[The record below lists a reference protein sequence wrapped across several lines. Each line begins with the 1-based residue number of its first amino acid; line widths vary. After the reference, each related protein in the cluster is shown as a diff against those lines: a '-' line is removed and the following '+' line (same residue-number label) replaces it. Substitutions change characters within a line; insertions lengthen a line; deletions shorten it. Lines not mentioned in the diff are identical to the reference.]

1 MNFLKNS
8 HSFSEYSIFTYSF
21 ALLYILY
28 IVYFV
33 FRAILFHKCHK
44 IQIFLFFF
52 TTTYHTR
59 FLMDPPQT
67 TGTSVSSGS
76 CFSTLPS
83 GLLPSMTSLEACTSW
98 LLGVTQSPPVDSRP
112 VTGVPLP
119 PQSCVMSSWSVN
131 SSNSLG
137 RPISQQPGS
146 VGNFPSAQ
154 PIQAVP
160 VPAGYP
166 VYDQSFHR
174 PPYQPQA
181 DFFNSFSSLMS
192 SMLDRV
198 QGIANPA
205 VTQQPMASQDLS
217 QPSGATFN
225 DSQDS
230 FQTQSQVNL
239 EAELQVVDSMP
250 NIPYVQSVNRDYR
263 EALDSVFEVL
273 SDKISRPSVQ
283 NHDPEDCSDLYPDQ
297 SKSSPMSLPISSRL
311 RSSFKM
317 ADAYLSDLHS
327 RSSNS
332 GASQTK
338 LRKLGIFP
346 NKPSKLSFARYRP
359 MASDVWTDL
368 LKDPDQGSGL
378 PSPKKE
384 IYLSRSTAHALEKS
398 LRSDLMILNSLDFYR
413 EALAVNHTNLV
424 KLVDQTESNLSL
436 DIQQALDVDS
446 LLINQVKFHLIDL
459 LASITHSISTVTLA
473 RRDSFLCSVPK
484 HVPDHIVRDLRS
496 HPIYG
501 PSLFGE
507 FALKA
512 LSSHTKEY
520 KQEQFQT
527 VLTKGVSKQLSASA
541 SRGKSFKRQQS
552 QDRDSQDR
560 KFQKGSTSGSGSF
573 RGSKKPRGGK
583 SSRGRGKKPQPQS
596 QQ

>member
-1 MNFLKNS
+1 
-8 HSFSEYSIFTYSF
+8 
-21 ALLYILY
+21 
-28 IVYFV
+28 
-33 FRAILFHKCHK
+33 
-44 IQIFLFFF
+44 
-52 TTTYHTR
+52 
-59 FLMDPPQT
+59 MDPPLT

-98 LLGVTQSPPVDSRP
+98 LLGVTQSPPVESRP

-146 VGNFPSAQ
+146 VGNFVLSAQ

-181 DFFNSFSSLMS
+181 DFFNTFSSFMS

-230 FQTQSQVNL
+230 LQTQSQVNL

-283 NHDPEDCSDLYPDQ
+283 NHDPEDCSELYPDQ
-297 SKSSPMSLPISSRL
+297 SKFSPMSLPISFRL

-327 RSSNS
+327 RSSNV

-346 NKPSKLSFARYRP
+346 NKPSKLSFARYKP

-424 KLVDQTESNLSL
+424 ELVDQTESNLSL
-436 DIQQALDVDS
+436 DIQQALDINS

-473 RRDSFLCSVPK
+473 RRDSFLSTVLK
-484 HVPDHIVRDLRS
+484 HVPDHIVRELRS

-573 RGSKKPRGGK
+573 
-583 SSRGRGKKPQPQS
+583 
-596 QQ
+596 